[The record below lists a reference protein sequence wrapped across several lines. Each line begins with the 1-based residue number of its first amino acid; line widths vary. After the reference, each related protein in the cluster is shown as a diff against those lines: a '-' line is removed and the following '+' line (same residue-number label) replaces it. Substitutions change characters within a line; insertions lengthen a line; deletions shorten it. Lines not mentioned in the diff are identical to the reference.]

1 MNELLDQS
9 DESLGRYLK
18 GLNNSKASMGGYSNS
33 LKTAK
38 ASTVG
43 LTIATTL
50 LNTAISFGIM
60 AGISLLIKGISNY
73 INKIDNLK
81 SKVEESSQAY
91 KETQSELD
99 DVNKKLDENNK
110 LIAEINKNPLNYTG
124 DKTLDDLKQQNL
136 ELEKQKKIL
145 EQVSEM
151 KSKKVKSDSEKYLYA
166 NGAFSSGSIMSET
179 PKYITKANQLIDE
192 RNNIISKGAISK
204 DDLKR
209 LADINSQYDDI
220 KTKLANNIE
229 EIQKNKEN
237 LDPNSET
244 FKAIVDIENEFLKL
258 SDKIKGEDISDGI
271 TEEYLKA
278 RDAIDNSK
286 SYKYTFNPY
295 NITKDSKNLD
305 EYKSM
310 FDSTENTSSGGAFF
324 SISGNTLEQYDK
336 ITKIIDYIN
345 EKKLKGIKLNRDEEN
360 LLNELEKK
368 QSTLAKTNDKYY
380 PDYIGGKV
388 SEANSKLQNYL
399 KTYNVNADNFKESK
413 EAILNLAGSDETLKS
428 ILNDLINQTFPDE
441 VYQVQLMTDAD
452 KAYYY
457 QQKMNIEQ
465 TKEQA
470 DAEYDLLKTKD
481 EITKKQSLLT
491 TATKEMNDNG
501 SISSATYLDL
511 ISLGDEYKNCIELQ
525 NGKLVFNAKAF
536 QQIAYAEE
544 QKHLADLKLKETD
557 LTEKIES
564 ERESLK
570 NLTID
575 FNNATTA
582 EIAYYFSKKG
592 ALQDALHGDT
602 EALNNIKTE
611 MAVIN
616 DLMNPTPEK
625 EKNTKTEDTWK
636 ESFEKQ
642 LAQQKHFLA
651 MGKNEITNKAYTE
664 KDYLDWLEKAYKE
677 YFSNLTKYQDEYNQ
691 YEEEVYNG
699 RKELREKEIEEQKKA
714 IDNEISYL
722 EEQKKTYEDLFN
734 QKLEDSIK
742 PIDEKIEALKKQN
755 EELDKTNQL
764 LDAQN
769 DLENAKNKS
778 VFTFNGSS
786 WGYQQ
791 DTEAIKEAEDKLTK
805 VETDIEI
812 DNLEK
817 KKKEL
822 EDNSTKA
829 IDALNQFFDGLI
841 SVLSGESPL
850 QSNPEVYK
858 NLQYTPATLDK
869 IGKFNISDEAKKLF
883 GLNIATNLNGNLVNL
898 TDFSKIG
905 KQLNNTLL
913 PTTNN
918 ESQKTLMIDKI
929 CDQIVLNDVK
939 NADDFVAQLV
949 NQLPTAISNYLKK

>member
-1 MNELLDQS
+1 
-9 DESLGRYLK
+9 
-18 GLNNSKASMGGYSNS
+18 
-33 LKTAK
+33 
-38 ASTVG
+38 
-43 LTIATTL
+43 
-50 LNTAISFGIM
+50 
-60 AGISLLIKGISNY
+60 
-73 INKIDNLK
+73 
-81 SKVEESSQAY
+81 
-91 KETQSELD
+91 
-99 DVNKKLDENNK
+99 
-110 LIAEINKNPLNYTG
+110 
-124 DKTLDDLKQQNL
+124 
-136 ELEKQKKIL
+136 
-145 EQVSEM
+145 
-151 KSKKVKSDSEKYLYA
+151 
-166 NGAFSSGSIMSET
+166 
-179 PKYITKANQLIDE
+179 
-192 RNNIISKGAISK
+192 
-204 DDLKR
+204 
-209 LADINSQYDDI
+209 
-220 KTKLANNIE
+220 
-229 EIQKNKEN
+229 
-237 LDPNSET
+237 
-244 FKAIVDIENEFLKL
+244 
-258 SDKIKGEDISDGI
+258 
-271 TEEYLKA
+271 
-278 RDAIDNSK
+278 
-286 SYKYTFNPY
+286 
-295 NITKDSKNLD
+295 
-305 EYKSM
+305 
-310 FDSTENTSSGGAFF
+310 
-324 SISGNTLEQYDK
+324 
-336 ITKIIDYIN
+336 
-345 EKKLKGIKLNRDEEN
+345 
-360 LLNELEKK
+360 
-368 QSTLAKTNDKYY
+368 
-380 PDYIGGKV
+380 
-388 SEANSKLQNYL
+388 
-399 KTYNVNADNFKESK
+399 
-413 EAILNLAGSDETLKS
+413 
-428 ILNDLINQTFPDE
+428 
-441 VYQVQLMTDAD
+441 
-452 KAYYY
+452 
-457 QQKMNIEQ
+457 MNIEQ

-570 NLTID
+570 NPTID

-699 RKELREKEIEEQKKA
+699 RKELREKEIEDQKKA
-714 IDNEISYL
+714 NDNEISYL

-742 PIDEKIEALKKQN
+742 PIDEKIEALKEQN

-817 KKKEL
+817 KKKDL

-869 IGKFNISDEAKKLF
+869 IGKFNISDEAK
-883 GLNIATNLNGNLVNL
+883 
-898 TDFSKIG
+898 
-905 KQLNNTLL
+905 
-913 PTTNN
+913 
-918 ESQKTLMIDKI
+918 
-929 CDQIVLNDVK
+929 
-939 NADDFVAQLV
+939 
-949 NQLPTAISNYLKK
+949 NYLD